1 MKAQVTTILVSVFAL
16 TVTAQNPSSNHRTPT
31 GSDWM
36 RAYKVTK
43 AVVPYC
49 VADPGKEFRVKW
61 GMDTAWDSETN
72 VRRGIAFIG
81 KQQIE
86 LARASFTPNYD
97 LTSSGTLSSTQRS
110 LLQSRLNH
118 INLIG
123 KHVEILLN
131 DDPGGDQ
138 GQVNDMYKS
147 DPKNWAHLFDK
158 TVEYVQSKGFKVASI
173 APFNEPDYGWGQ
185 GTKTDFLNI
194 CKAVRSGD
202 FPRLDTIRLCGGNT
216 LNDDKALEWYNYLKE
231 YLEEGNTHQLAGSF
245 DNYAKFF
252 AQVKADG
259 KVATA
264 DELHNIGEAIVGMEY
279 GMEQGIWW
287 GFDGLARGELC
298 RATFGQRL
306 AYAEDRQNWTA
317 AAVFRNTLDGDKIE
331 AFVGTSERQANKSSY
346 LFVSKDRDVF
356 YDGYGPQRTFIMQT
370 PGGSGYQSGQT
381 NAERV
386 INITW
391 GTDVQ
396 PSAIDGNYAIMN
408 KSSKLVIAPSGG
420 VTTDGTRL
428 VQVKNTHKDYME
440 WAIHPIDSAHGGD
453 FSYYTLQHVKSG
465 KQADLWNWNL
475 NSGVEVNLFSG
486 SEGDNELYWFEYAG
500 DGCYF
505 IHNKHSNLVLGVADN
520 NVSSRVSTQAKA
532 STTAA
537 QKRQLWRLIPLDAEC
552 ELTAPDAPTGLAAK
566 PQSASIHLTWEANTE
581 DDVTGYT
588 ILRGV
593 TTTAGDTEWNTI
605 ARNIS
610 GTEFIDNTCRQ
621 GICYSYKICAIDKAV
636 NTSVPS
642 PEVQCTTTTMPQMI
656 CQLQFDKDLMDKTVN
671 QFDACCNTSPTYSP
685 ASATSTRKSGTNSIS
700 LDGSQYIQLPYAM
713 TSADEMTICCW
724 MKLKTGNGNWARL
737 FDFGNG
743 TDQYMFLTP
752 NSGTDARL
760 VMKDG
765 GDEQILSFAKLS
777 GTAWKHVAVTFS
789 HDAVSVFVDGEK
801 VGESTDIT
809 IRPSDLN
816 PALCF
821 IGRSQYLSDPMLKAY
836 IDDFRIY
843 NYPLTSEQLLA
854 VMDDT
859 GDVASSIDEVND
871 DELNQGN
878 EAKASSNANAIY
890 NIFGQR
896 LVKTRP
902 GINIING
909 KKILIH

>member
-16 TVTAQNPSSNHRTPT
+16 TVTAQNPGSNHRTPT

-49 VADPGKEFRVKW
+49 VAEPGKEFRVKW

-97 LTSSGTLSSTQRS
+97 LTSSGALSSTQRS

-147 DPKNWAHLFDK
+147 DPKNWARLFDK
-158 TVEYVQSKGFKVASI
+158 TVEYVQSKGFRVASI

-185 GTKTDFLNI
+185 GTKADFLNI
-194 CKAVRSGD
+194 CKAVRSGE

-370 PGGSGYQSGQT
+370 PGGGGYQSGQT

-391 GTDVQ
+391 GADVQ

-475 NSGVEVNLFSG
+475 NSGAEVNLFSG

-642 PEVQCTTTTMPQMI
+642 PEVQCTTAAMPQMI

-752 NSGTDARL
+752 NSGTDARF

-777 GTAWKHVAVTFS
+777 GTAWKHVAVAFS

-871 DELNQGN
+871 DEHNKGN

>member
-1 MKAQVTTILVSVFAL
+1 MKAQLATVILSIISL
-16 TVTAQNPSSNHRTPT
+16 TVSAQNADAPRTPT

-36 RAYKVTK
+36 RAYKVTN
-43 AVVPYC
+43 AIVPYC
-49 VADPGKEFRVKW
+49 VTDPGKEFRVKW

-97 LTSSGTLSSTQRS
+97 LTASGTLSSTQRT
-110 LLQSRLNH
+110 LLQNRLNH

-147 DPKNWAHLFDK
+147 DPTNWARLFDK
-158 TVEYVQSKGFKVASI
+158 TVEYVQSKGFRVTSI

-194 CKAVRSGD
+194 CKAVRSGE

-216 LNDDKALEWYNYLKE
+216 LNDDKALEWYNYLKD

-245 DNYAKFF
+245 DNYANFF

-306 AYAEDRQNWTA
+306 AYAEDRKNWTA
-317 AAVFRNTLDGDKIE
+317 AAVFRNTLDGDRIE
-331 AFVGTSERQANKSSY
+331 AFVGTSERQANRSSY
-346 LFVSKDRDVF
+346 LFVSKDRDVY
-356 YDGYGPQRTFIMQT
+356 YDGYGPQRAFIMQT
-370 PGGSGYQSGQT
+370 PGDGGYQSGQT

-396 PSAIDGNYAIMN
+396 PSPIDGNYAIMN
-408 KSSKLVIAPSGG
+408 LSTKMIMAPSGG
-420 VTTDGTRL
+420 ANADGTPL
-428 VQVKNTHKDYME
+428 MQMKNTHKDYME
-440 WAIHPIDSAHGGD
+440 WAIHPVDSAHGGD
-453 FSYYTLQHVKSG
+453 FSYYTLRHVKSG

-475 NSGVEVNLFSG
+475 NSGAEVNLFNG

-500 DGCYF
+500 NGCYF
-505 IHNKHSNLVLGVADN
+505 IHNKYSNHVLGVSGTDN
-520 NVSSRVSTQAKA
+520 LRVSIQAKGT
-532 STTAA
+532 TTAA
-537 QKRQLWRLIPLDAEC
+537 LKRQMWRLIPLGAEC
-552 ELTAPDAPTGLAAK
+552 ELVAPDAPTGLTATA
-566 PQSASIHLTWEANTE
+566 QSGSIRLSWNANAEE
-581 DDVTGYT
+581 DLTGYT
-588 ILRGV
+588 ILRG
-593 TTTAGDTEWNTI
+593 TPTPSGTEWNTI
-605 ARNIS
+605 ARNVG

-621 GICYSYKICAIDKAV
+621 GTCYSYKVSAIDRTV
-636 NTSVPS
+636 NTSEPS
-642 PEVQCTTTTMPQMI
+642 AEVQCATAPMPQMI

-671 QFDACCNTSPTYSP
+671 QFDARCNTTPTYSP

-713 TSADEMTICCW
+713 ASADEMTICFW

-743 TDQYMFLTP
+743 IDQYMFLTP

-765 GDEQILSFAKLS
+765 GDEQVLSFGKLT

-789 HDAVSVFVDGEK
+789 HDAVTVFVDGEK

-821 IGRSQYLSDPMLKAY
+821 IARSQYLSDPMLKAY

-843 NYPLTSEQLLA
+843 NYPLTAEQLLA

-859 GDVASSIDEVND
+859 GDVASSISEVSENNG
-871 DELNQGN
+871 EGQTTHGQS
-878 EAKASSNANAIY
+878 KADAIY

-896 LVKTRP
+896 LASTRP